1 MPRWGGTGRALG
13 VRAVGMF
20 DFLKIIVSDRK
31 KPVARKPRKLKTPNN
46 VVSFDGKSFP
56 ILSVTSKGF
65 MAGNFDGSLIKG
77 QAARI
82 TVKLDDSFAKLDFQ
96 CSINVV
102 EAQTGGRLVGEW
114 NLITPEL
121 ENTLRKYTQMKKAS
135 K

>member
-1 MPRWGGTGRALG
+1 MGSEQG

-31 KPVARKPRKLKTPNN
+31 KPAKAARKPKTPNN
-46 VVSFDGKSFP
+46 LVSFDGKSFP
-56 ILSVTSKGF
+56 LLTVTSKGF
-65 MAGNFDGSLIKG
+65 VAGNFDGSLIKG
-77 QAARI
+77 QAARV

-96 CSINVV
+96 CSIGVV

-121 ENTLRKYTQMKKAS
+121 ETTLRKYAQLKKQPPR
-135 K
+135 